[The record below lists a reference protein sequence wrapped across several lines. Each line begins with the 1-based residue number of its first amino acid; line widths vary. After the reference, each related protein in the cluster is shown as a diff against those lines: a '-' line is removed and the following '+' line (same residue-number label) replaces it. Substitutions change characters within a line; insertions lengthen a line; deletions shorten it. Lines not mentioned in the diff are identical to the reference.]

1 MAQRRRAAAAA
12 AVGLALAVGA
22 AEEACKPVVAGRAFD
37 LSRQLA
43 AKELVLRARDGAAS
57 LLYLSPCFPLANF
70 PALDGVEGTCG
81 AGALNVASVNLGG
94 CKRWGE
100 LPAAGAAWSAL
111 GGDAGAGLSAKFV
124 AKDAKESKD
133 KGGCP
138 GGRSA
143 LLNLRCSAGAAAG
156 EAISATVEG
165 CALELNWT
173 SSLGCPVSR
182 SAEDSSA
189 GAAGAGAP
197 GAGATAATPAPDSD
211 SSSGGTPSWLVW
223 ACLLAFLAYCVL
235 GVAQN
240 TRNEGR
246 RGLDAIPHRDL
257 WFALP
262 GAVSALCQRALDG
275 MRGLLGEPGAASSGW
290 RSSNFGGGEHVS
302 YHNVPPR
309 SGISPG
315 GAPLGSGSGS
325 VI

>member
-1 MAQRRRAAAAA
+1 MVVEVAI
-12 AVGLALAVGA
+12 GALCVGA

-43 AKELVLRARDGAAS
+43 AKELVVRAADGAAS

-81 AGALNVASVNLGG
+81 AGALNVASVDVGG

-111 GGDAGAGLSAKFV
+111 GGDAGAGLSAMFV
-124 AKDAKESKD
+124 AKGAKESKD

-143 LLNLRCSAGAAAG
+143 LLNLRCSAGPAAG
-156 EAISATVEG
+156 EAISATVHG

-173 SSLGCPVSR
+173 SSLGCPVSG
-182 SAEDSSA
+182 SAADISA
-189 GAAGAGAP
+189 GPSGAGAP
-197 GAGATAATPAPDSD
+197 GAGAAAAIPAPAPAPD
-211 SSSGGTPSWLVW
+211 SSSGGAPSWLVW

-275 MRGLLGEPGAASSGW
+275 MRGLLGEPGVASSGW